1 MCRQEVYIYC
11 MKGLACLLLFF
22 SVTAFGQSNDAAQD
36 SVLKSIADN
45 MVPVEMGTFTMGC
58 TAEQGKDC
66 TNWEKPSHVVMVNSF
81 YMGRY
86 DVTQAQWDAV
96 MGKDNDRSKHK
107 NCPNCPVD
115 NVSWNDAIEFINRLN
130 ELTGKKYRLPT
141 EAEWE
146 YAARGGNKSQ
156 GYKYAGSNEP
166 DRVEWYDGNSKDTTH
181 PVGYM
186 QPNELGLFDM
196 NGNVWQWCSDWFD
209 EKYYATRPA
218 DNPKGPDHGTERSI
232 RGGSW
237 VNYARVCR
245 VSYRIGTLPSK
256 RFSNDGFRLAMDY

>member
-86 DVTQAQWDAV
+86 DVTQAQWDASD
-96 MGKDNDRSKHK
+96 GQGQRS
-107 NCPNCPVD
+107 
-115 NVSWNDAIEFINRLN
+115 EQ
-130 ELTGKKYRLPT
+130 T
-141 EAEWE
+141 
-146 YAARGGNKSQ
+146 
-156 GYKYAGSNEP
+156 
-166 DRVEWYDGNSKDTTH
+166 
-181 PVGYM
+181 
-186 QPNELGLFDM
+186 
-196 NGNVWQWCSDWFD
+196 
-209 EKYYATRPA
+209 
-218 DNPKGPDHGTERSI
+218 
-232 RGGSW
+232 
-237 VNYARVCR
+237 
-245 VSYRIGTLPSK
+245 
-256 RFSNDGFRLAMDY
+256 